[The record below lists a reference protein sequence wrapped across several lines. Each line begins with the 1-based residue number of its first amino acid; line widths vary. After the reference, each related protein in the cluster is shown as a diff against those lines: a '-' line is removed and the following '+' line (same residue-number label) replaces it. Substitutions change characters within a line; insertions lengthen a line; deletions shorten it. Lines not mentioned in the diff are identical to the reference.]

1 MDTKGL
7 NFPDISTF
15 LDCVLNSSFKDL
27 ATKYRLADRCEPDYQ
42 LIPTIVRRCPNLES
56 LCLDF
61 GSQYE
66 FQPEWDEV
74 MPVIQSLS
82 SLTQLSSLH
91 LYIALENFTSLLRVL
106 GTSCHK
112 LSRLWIDSFCCAN
125 KVHVLLLIHGK
136 LERDDH
142 LQAKADEWSTD
153 AVLQSLLVPPDCV
166 TPYCSTLQHVNLGSD
181 CTPASMA
188 FLLRHLP
195 LLETVD
201 GARGNLSKAVQL
213 FRDAPILE
221 GTIQMEFDQ
230 LCRNAASR
238 RPLNYPISC
247 SIPRPSSGILY
258 LIIHLEKLN
267 LIYFLKIK
275 TAGPLLLTKLEFVSL
290 MEADVLRAVGSL
302 CPFLKDVCFGQYH
315 DRDHVNDDKFVSPV
329 MPISTEELETILSN
343 WPKVLSYLLPNIL
356 VFYLKFSIQ

>member
-1 MDTKGL
+1 MEFKRL
-7 NFPDISTF
+7 NFPEISKF

-27 ATKYRLADRCEPDYQ
+27 LTKDRLADRCEPDYQ
-42 LIPTIVRRCPNLES
+42 LIPAIVRRCPNLES
-56 LCLDF
+56 LSLDF
-61 GSQYE
+61 ASQYYNTTE
-66 FQPEWDEV
+66 PEWDEI

-91 LYIALENFTSLLRVL
+91 LYFALENVSSLLSVL

-112 LSRLWIDSFCCAN
+112 LSLLSIDAFCSAN
-125 KVHVLLLIHGK
+125 KVHVLLLILGK
-136 LERDDH
+136 LVRDEH

-247 SIPRPSSGILY
+247 SIPRSSSGILNFNY
-258 LIIHLEKLN
+258 
-267 LIYFLKIK
+267 
-275 TAGPLLLTKLEFVSL
+275 SL
-290 MEADVLRAVGSL
+290 GNIE
-302 CPFLKDVCFGQYH
+302 
-315 DRDHVNDDKFVSPV
+315 
-329 MPISTEELETILSN
+329 SN
-343 WPKVLSYLLPNIL
+343 IFF
-356 VFYLKFSIQ
+356 FY